1 MKKLFVLLLSVMS
14 TMAFVSCS
22 TTSVD
27 VCEEEIAE
35 KKVSVEEEYVKLN
48 NDILEL
54 NSNLQKQNTRGF
66 LSRFFKRILN
76 VFVSDVVG
84 AVTGVIK
91 GDDIW
96 QSAQGASISSAKNQG
111 FITAV
116 DGINVAIG
124 NAPIKADLL
133 EDTLVTSYIRP
144 KQEAL
149 NDLVLVQNSL
159 PATPNDSIGYYHNLV
174 IYNTLEKNNSVNF
187 WRNVS
192 DEACVLKLN
201 EEIISTIPA
210 SCYNDVVVSDETIE
224 FCSFIGEASKECEDY
239 KNLINVTAVKYP
251 ELDKTLNLLSSYF
264 EGMENV
270 STDEQWKQ
278 YCMDVIELISKSGL
292 PECDKESLKAGITV
306 GYASSKLWKCEE

>member
-1 MKKLFVLLLSVMS
+1 M
-14 TMAFVSCS
+14 
-22 TTSVD
+22 
-27 VCEEEIAE
+27 
-35 KKVSVEEEYVKLN
+35 
-48 NDILEL
+48 
-54 NSNLQKQNTRGF
+54 
-66 LSRFFKRILN
+66 SRFFKRILN

-124 NAPIKADLL
+124 NAPSKADLL

-174 IYNTLEKNNSVNF
+174 IYNTLEK
-187 WRNVS
+187 
-192 DEACVLKLN
+192 K
-201 EEIISTIPA
+201 
-210 SCYNDVVVSDETIE
+210 
-224 FCSFIGEASKECEDY
+224 
-239 KNLINVTAVKYP
+239 
-251 ELDKTLNLLSSYF
+251 
-264 EGMENV
+264 
-270 STDEQWKQ
+270 
-278 YCMDVIELISKSGL
+278 
-292 PECDKESLKAGITV
+292 
-306 GYASSKLWKCEE
+306 